1 MLNLLFELIEI
12 NLNMYRLAI
21 NIIGIFFLIST
32 ILYSQNGENIVEFT
46 PDFKFTEGVFIDFNQ
61 VRNNNPIPKARILTA
76 VDFNDG
82 DFFKEVLDKDV
93 IYYYNEF
100 GMRNVVKK
108 DNIWGYSRNGVLYIQ
123 LKDGFHRITI
133 VGGICHFLAFI
144 KTFETRYYDPYFY
157 RGYYSDYYRYP
168 SRSSTYSK
176 TELHQYMLDFESG
189 KIMEYN
195 YSNVGLALM
204 HDAELHDE
212 YMKLGR
218 RKRKQ
223 LKFMYI
229 RKFNKRNPIYLPV
242 N

>member
-1 MLNLLFELIEI
+1 
-12 NLNMYRLAI
+12 MYRLVI

-32 ILYSQNGENIVEFT
+32 ILYSQNRENTVEYT
-46 PDFKFTEGVFIDFNQ
+46 PDFKFAEGVFFDFDQ

-93 IYYYNEF
+93 IYYYDEF
-100 GMRNVVKK
+100 GMRKEMKK
-108 DNIWGYSRNGVLYIQ
+108 DNIWGYSRNGILYIQ

-133 VGGICHFLAFI
+133 VGGICHFVAFI
-144 KTFETRYYDPYFY
+144 KTYETRYYDPYFY
-157 RGYYSDYYRYP
+157 RGNYSDYYRYP
-168 SRSSTYSK
+168 SRNATYSK
-176 TELHQYMLDFESG
+176 TELRQYMLDFESG

-195 YSNVGLALM
+195 YSNVSLALM
-204 HDAELHDE
+204 RDAELHDE
-212 YMKLGR
+212 YMQLGR

-229 RKFNKRNPIYLPV
+229 RKFNERNPVYFPAK
-242 N
+242 